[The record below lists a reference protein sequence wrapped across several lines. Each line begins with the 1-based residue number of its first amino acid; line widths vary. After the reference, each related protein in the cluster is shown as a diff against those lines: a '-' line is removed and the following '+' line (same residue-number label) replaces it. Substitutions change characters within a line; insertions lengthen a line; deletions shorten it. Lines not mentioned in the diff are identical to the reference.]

1 MTEKGGVKAAC
12 DQAVQAI
19 AALPIEEWPGWVLYI
34 LGALAAEPEHPGWH
48 PRAQREMLDAVEHSL
63 RTRLMYG
70 HW

>member
-1 MTEKGGVKAAC
+1 MEKRKIKAAC

-19 AALPIEEWPGWVLYI
+19 VTLPIEEWARWALYI
-34 LGALAAEPEHPGWH
+34 LEALAAEPERPGWH